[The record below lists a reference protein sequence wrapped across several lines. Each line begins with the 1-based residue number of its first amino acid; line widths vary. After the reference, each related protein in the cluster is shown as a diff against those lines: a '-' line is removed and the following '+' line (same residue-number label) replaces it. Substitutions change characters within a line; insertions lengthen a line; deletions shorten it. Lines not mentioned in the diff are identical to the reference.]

1 MTLCGFG
8 LLAVLLAAP
17 LAAQGPRVTTPPD
30 DANVQYGRYERN
42 VLDLWRGG
50 GPSPSPVVVYFHAGG
65 FTGGDKSHLPQ
76 ALLEACRRRGFSV
89 VSANYR
95 FSTQARFP
103 GPMLDG
109 GRVIQFVRS
118 RADPWNLDPE
128 RLVVSGRSAGAA
140 MALWLAFRDDLADRD
155 STDPLERV
163 STRPAAVGTVGAQ
176 STLDPRE
183 IAEWISPATASHPA
197 FAQLF
202 GRGQPLHLY
211 REASAIH
218 HLSADD
224 PAAFL
229 FYTDSGGEIPV
240 DAKPGTGVHHPRF
253 GYVLRDRMQDLGL
266 ACTVRL
272 GMDYGNDFPRM
283 FEDMAEFFAKAVSK
297 ASR

>member
-1 MTLCGFG
+1 MRLCPIA
-8 LLAVLLAAP
+8 LLCALFVSLLP
-17 LAAQGPRVTTPPD
+17 AQGPRVTTPPD
-30 DANVQYGRYERN
+30 ERNVRYGPHERN
-42 VLDLWRGG
+42 VLDLWGAR
-50 GPSPSPVVVYFHAGG
+50 GPSPSPVMVYFHAGG
-65 FTGGDKSHLPQ
+65 FTGGDKNNLPQ
-76 ALLEACRRRGFSV
+76 ALLDACRQRGFSV

-109 GRVIQFVRS
+109 GRAIQFVRS
-118 RADPWNLDPE
+118 QADRWDLDPS

-140 MALWLAFRDDLADRD
+140 MALWLAFHDDLGDPDAV
-155 STDPLERV
+155 DPLARV
-163 STRPAAVGTVGAQ
+163 STRPAAAGTVGAQ

-202 GRGQPLHLY
+202 GGGQPLNLY
-211 REASAIH
+211 REASPIH
-218 HLSADD
+218 HLSPDD

-253 GYVLRDRMQDLGL
+253 GYVLRDRMQELGL
-266 ACTVRL
+266 TCTVRL
-272 GMDYGNDFPRM
+272 GMDYDNDFPQM
-283 FEDMAEFFAKAVSK
+283 FEEMAEFFEKAVRK
-297 ASR
+297 AGR